1 MAYIVLCLCSLAA
14 LAAEGAAKWI
24 PPVIGET
31 RKEVADDDFTRS
43 SGRTTAFILTQ
54 EAGDS
59 IDDSTFP
66 GEDIPGVEKFTGRL
80 DKELVDHGV
89 DVPRHR
95 ILKNAE
101 KAWGVLG
108 EGYEP
113 LRDSLIPLA
122 EARDVLGQ
130 GIIPTLQDMIAL
142 PDEAERSRLM
152 VSPGVTRTVDRRS
165 AAHRGLVERYHA
177 LIEEVRGKITEAQPL
192 LDRAEEFLP
201 KAFDLSRLAGE
212 LDADSHFRSS
222 SSRTRDLP
230 AQGPPPFN
238 SKRVIHGATLRLE
251 AAVKQARKVQVL
263 LDKLTE
269 PEKGFLRK
277 AAESAPK
284 TTKRVMLDE
293 GCKECGIGPTYAT
306 VSQDSKEGS
315 KSGDPDKEKAR
326 FDDEAAKA
334 MLAKAEEQYSRIEG
348 QELGD
353 QELEIIRAELPES
366 LSAPHSR
373 AKLPPQR
380 ARRGAPG
387 KEVRSRKIRH
397 PTALSLS
404 GADYGGSRLWTGE
417 R

>member
-1 MAYIVLCLCSLAA
+1 MVLCVCSLAA
-14 LAAEGAAKWI
+14 LAAAGAVKGI
-24 PPVIGET
+24 PEIGET
-31 RKEVADDDFTRS
+31 RKEVADEDFTRS

-54 EAGDS
+54 ETGDS

-66 GEDIPGVEKFTGRL
+66 GEAIPGVENFTGRL

-108 EGYEP
+108 GGYEP

-130 GIIPTLQDMIAL
+130 GIIPTLQEMIAL
-142 PDEAERSRLM
+142 PDEAERSRSM

-165 AAHRGLVERYHA
+165 RAHRELVERYHA
-177 LIEEVRGKITEAQPL
+177 LIKEARGRIAEAQPF
-192 LDRAEEFLP
+192 LDRAEGVLP
-201 KAFDLSRLAGE
+201 RAFELSRIAGE
-212 LDADSHFRSS
+212 LDADSHYRSS
-222 SSRTRDLP
+222 VSKTRDLP
-230 AQGPPPFN
+230 AKGPPPLN
-238 SKRVIHGATLRLE
+238 SQKVIHGATLRLD
-251 AAVKQARKVQVL
+251 AAIKQARKVQVL

-277 AAESAPK
+277 AAETAPK
-284 TTKRVMLDE
+284 TTKRVVLDE

-306 VSQDSKEGS
+306 VSQDTKEGS
-315 KSGDPDKEKAR
+315 KSVDPDKDKAR

-334 MLAKAEEQYSRIEG
+334 MLAKAEEQYARIKD
-348 QELGD
+348 QELGEQAIED
-353 QELEIIRAELPES
+353 IRAE
-366 LSAPHSR
+366 
-373 AKLPPQR
+373 LPPQR

-387 KEVRSRKIRH
+387 KEVRSRRVRR
-397 PTALSLS
+397 PAALGLS
-404 GADYGGSRLWTGE
+404 EADYGGGRLWTGG